1 MQTAMRVLLALAV
14 AVFCAGPAV
23 RTAAASEA
31 GAAAEY
37 VGGTLATMEA
47 GLKGRLSAADPVS
60 LVFATRR
67 SALRIPYERINLL
80 EYGQRVDRRLLEA
93 ILISP
98 LLILSKKR
106 AHFLAIGYQTE
117 DGRQEAVLLR
127 VDKDAIR
134 AVLVSLEA
142 RTGLRVT
149 YMDEEARKAGKG

>member
-1 MQTAMRVLLALAV
+1 MGRRVSFLGLAMAFTLSSA
-14 AVFCAGPAV
+14 AGGDP
-23 RTAAASEA
+23 

-37 VGGTLATMEA
+37 SGGTLSVLEPGA
-47 GLKGRLSAADPVS
+47 KGRLSAADPVS

-67 SALRIPYERINLL
+67 TALRIPYERVNLL
-80 EYGQRVDRRLLEA
+80 EYGQRVDRRLAEA

-98 LLILSKKR
+98 MLILSKKR

-127 VDKDAIR
+127 VDKKAIR

>member
-1 MQTAMRVLLALAV
+1 MRALV
-14 AVFCAGPAV
+14 AVSVAAGMALFSVCAPA
-23 RTAAASEA
+23 ADP

-37 VGGTLATMEA
+37 VGGTLASLEA
-47 GLKGRLSAADPVS
+47 GLRGRLSAADPVS
-60 LVFATRR
+60 LVFATKR
-67 SALRIPYERINLL
+67 SVVRIPYERINLL

-106 AHFLAIGYQTE
+106 AHYLAIGYQAD
-117 DGRQEAVLLR
+117 DGRQEALLLR

-134 AVLVSLEA
+134 AMLVSLEA

>member
-1 MQTAMRVLLALAV
+1 MGRRVFVWMLA
-14 AVFCAGPAV
+14 AGM
-23 RTAAASEA
+23 AAAAGDSC

-37 VGGTLATMEA
+37 AGGTLEA
-47 GLKGRLSAADPVS
+47 IETGARGRLSAADPVS
-60 LVFATRR
+60 LVFETRR

-80 EYGQRVDRRLLEA
+80 EYGQRVNRRVLEA

-98 LLILSKKR
+98 MMILSKKR
-106 AHFLAIGYQTE
+106 AHYLAIGYQTE

-127 VDKDAIR
+127 VDKNAIR

>member
-1 MQTAMRVLLALAV
+1 MGRRVSLLGLAV
-14 AVFCAGPAV
+14 ALGLSLAAGADP
-23 RTAAASEA
+23 

-37 VGGTLATMEA
+37 AGGTLSALEPGA
-47 GLKGRLSAADPVS
+47 RGRLSATDPVS
-60 LVFATRR
+60 LVFATKRT
-67 SALRIPYERINLL
+67 ALRIPYDRVNLL
-80 EYGQRVDRRLLEA
+80 EYGQRVDRRLAEA

-98 LLILSKKR
+98 MLILSKKR

-127 VDKDAIR
+127 VDKNAIR

>member
-1 MQTAMRVLLALAV
+1 MGRRVFVWMLA
-14 AVFCAGPAV
+14 AGM
-23 RTAAASEA
+23 AAAA
-31 GAAAEY
+31 GGGRGAAAEY
-37 VGGTLATMEA
+37 AGGTLEA
-47 GLKGRLSAADPVS
+47 IETGAKGRLSAADPVS
-60 LVFATRR
+60 LVFETRR

-80 EYGQRVDRRLLEA
+80 EYGQRVDRRVLEA

-98 LLILSKKR
+98 MMILSKKR
-106 AHFLAIGYQTE
+106 AHYLAIGYQTE

-127 VDKDAIR
+127 VDKNAIR

>member
-1 MQTAMRVLLALAV
+1 MGRRVFIWMLA
-14 AVFCAGPAV
+14 AGM
-23 RTAAASEA
+23 AAAA
-31 GAAAEY
+31 GDNRGAAAEY
-37 VGGTLATMEA
+37 AGGTLEA
-47 GLKGRLSAADPVS
+47 IETGARGRLSAADPVS
-60 LVFATRR
+60 LVFETRR

-80 EYGQRVDRRLLEA
+80 EYGQRVDRRVLEA

-98 LLILSKKR
+98 MMILSKKR
-106 AHFLAIGYQTE
+106 AHYLAIGYQTE

-127 VDKDAIR
+127 VDKNAIR

>member
-1 MQTAMRVLLALAV
+1 MGRRVSVWMV
-14 AVFCAGPAV
+14 AAGL
-23 RTAAASEA
+23 AAAA
-31 GAAAEY
+31 GAGRGAAAEY
-37 VGGTLATMEA
+37 AGGTLETLEMGA
-47 GLKGRLSAADPVS
+47 KGRLSTADPVS
-60 LVFATRR
+60 LVFETRR
-67 SALRIPYERINLL
+67 SALRIPYERVNLL

-98 LLILSKKR
+98 MLILSKKR
-106 AHFLAIGYQTE
+106 AHYLAIGYQTE

-127 VDKDAIR
+127 VDKSAIR

>member
-1 MQTAMRVLLALAV
+1 MPRPCWQAVLVALAPF
-14 AVFCAGPAV
+14 AVCAG
-23 RTAAASEA
+23 AADR

-37 VGGTLATMEA
+37 VGGTLAAMEA
-47 GLKGRLSAADPVS
+47 GMEGRLSAADPVS

-67 SALRIPYERINLL
+67 AALRIPYERINLI

-106 AHFLAIGYQTE
+106 AHYLAIGYQSE

-127 VDKDAIR
+127 VDKNAIR

-149 YMDEEARKAGKG
+149 YMDAEARKAGKG

>member
-1 MQTAMRVLLALAV
+1 MGGRVLILAAVLGAGALA
-14 AVFCAGPAV
+14 GSDP
-23 RTAAASEA
+23 
-31 GAAAEY
+31 GAPAEY
-37 VGGTLATMEA
+37 AGGTLPALEPGM
-47 GLKGRLSAADPVS
+47 KGRLSVADPVS
-60 LVFATRR
+60 LVFSTRR
-67 SALRIPYERINLL
+67 SALRIPYDRVNLL

-98 LLILSKKR
+98 MLILSKKR

-127 VDKDAIR
+127 VDKNAIR

>member
-1 MQTAMRVLLALAV
+1 MRRPCWQAVLVALAALAV
-14 AVFCAGPAV
+14 CAG
-23 RTAAASEA
+23 AAER

-37 VGGTLATMEA
+37 VGGTLAAMEA
-47 GLKGRLSAADPVS
+47 GMEGRLSAADPVS
-60 LVFATRR
+60 LVFATKRA
-67 SALRIPYERINLL
+67 ALRIPYERINMI

-106 AHFLAIGYQTE
+106 AHYLAIGYQSE

-127 VDKDAIR
+127 VDKNAIR

-149 YMDEEARKAGKG
+149 YMDAEARKAGKG

>member
-1 MQTAMRVLLALAV
+1 MRVPPTGLGLILAV
-14 AVFCAGPAV
+14 AASCLAAGGD
-23 RTAAASEA
+23 S

-37 VGGTLATMEA
+37 VGGTLAALEA
-47 GLKGRLSAADPVS
+47 GARGRLSVADPVS
-60 LVFATRR
+60 LVFETRR
-67 SALRIPYERINLL
+67 AALRIPYERINLL

-127 VDKDAIR
+127 VDKEAIR

-142 RTGLRVT
+142 RTGLRIT